1 VSATRQALPRMRES
15 THRLL
20 GRLAGSR
27 LRFARVAL
35 GGAGL
40 WTVLFAGYGCPW
52 FSNMADQ
59 QSVRP
64 LEEQPRPTVAG
75 TIPVG
80 YPTPPAIT
88 YEEANKLV
96 NPHPPSEASLAKGQQ
111 VFETF
116 CVVCHGP
123 QGKGDGP
130 VVAKFIRP
138 RVLQG
143 GSKGYPDGYILALIT
158 NGRGNMPSYNRIS
171 AEERWDLINYL
182 RKLQS
187 QP

>member
-1 VSATRQALPRMRES
+1 MRPV
-15 THRLL
+15 
-20 GRLAGSR
+20 
-27 LRFARVAL
+27 RVAL
-35 GGAGL
+35 GAAAL
-40 WTVLFAGYGCPW
+40 WTLLFAGYGCPW
-52 FSNMADQ
+52 FTNMADQ

-64 LEEQPRPTVAG
+64 FEEQPRPAVAG
-75 TIPVG
+75 TVPVG

-88 YEEANKLV
+88 YEAADKLV
-96 NPHPPSEASLAKGQQ
+96 NPHAPSEASLAKGRQL
-111 VFETF
+111 FETF
-116 CVVCHGP
+116 CAVCHGP

-138 RVLQG
+138 PDLHG
-143 GSKGYPDGYILALIT
+143 ASKGYPDGYIYALIT

-171 AEERWDLINYL
+171 SEERWDLINYL